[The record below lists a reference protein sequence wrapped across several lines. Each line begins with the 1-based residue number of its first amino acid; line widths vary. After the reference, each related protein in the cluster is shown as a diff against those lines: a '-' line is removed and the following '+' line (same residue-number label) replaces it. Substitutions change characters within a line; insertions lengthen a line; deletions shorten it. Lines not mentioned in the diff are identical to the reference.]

1 MSDPAERRRWAD
13 LVRNIAIPAAVALS
27 AGSMGIQVLGGED
40 PAGLTEPDV
49 VRIVVEAIDAER
61 AAATPIG
68 ESRADFLLRV
78 ANERADCIADGL
90 VAGVIRREAEQACGL
105 RALLEIAERGVE

>member
-13 LVRNIAIPAAVALS
+13 LVRNIAIPSAVALS
-27 AGSMGIQVLGGED
+27 AGSMGIQVLGGQ
-40 PAGLTEPDV
+40 GGITEGDV
-49 VRIVVEAIDAER
+49 VRIVVEAIDTER
-61 AAATPIG
+61 AAAAPIG
-68 ESRADFLLRV
+68 ESRTDFLVRI

-90 VAGVIRREAEQACGL
+90 EAGTARAAAEEYCGL